1 MRRIFAV
8 YILALLL
15 CGCSISELPFV
26 YHPDIQQGTVITQEM
41 VKRLEPGMTR
51 EQVRFVLGSPLLD
64 TPFHQDRW
72 DYVYRLEPGDGG
84 PLESYRLTVFFSD
97 DRLAG
102 ARGDFVEPGDSL
114 YFKGG

>member
-1 MRRIFAV
+1 MHRIIAV
-8 YILALLL
+8 YTLALLL

-26 YHPDIQQGTVITQEM
+26 YHPDIQQGTVITREM
-41 VKRLEPGMTR
+41 VARLEPGMTR

-72 DYVYRLEPGDGG
+72 NYVYRLEPGDGG
-84 PLESYRLTVFFSD
+84 PVKSYQLTVFFRD

-102 ARGDFVEPGDSL
+102 ARGVYIEPGDPL
-114 YFKGG
+114 YFTGG